1 MFWFYIETQLIK
13 AFRLIDESC
22 SLTYRVGSL
31 LADLKSL
38 SFTARPK
45 MLSKVKYEM
54 CAMIIMTEKSIKRS
68 DIISKLYK
76 VFYDAAEK

>member
-1 MFWFYIETQLIK
+1 M
-13 AFRLIDESC
+13 IDESWC
-22 SLTYRVGSL
+22 LTYWVGSL
-31 LADLKSL
+31 LGDLKSL

-45 MLSKVKYEM
+45 MLSIKVKYEM